1 MTNQDKKILGIDF
14 GTKTIGLAIHVCG
27 VTMPYKN
34 IENNAK
40 TFKEL
45 AQIIEDEWIK
55 LVVLGL
61 PLNASGTESDRT
73 RLVKSFYEEL
83 KQHIDIDIILC
94 DERYSTK
101 QCVDIL
107 KKDSY
112 KASQIKKVKDMNA
125 ACIIIDSYL
134 EKGK

>member
-1 MTNQDKKILGIDF
+1 MDYKNKKILGIDF

-27 VTMPYKN
+27 VTMPFKN
-34 IENNAK
+34 IENTTNV
-40 TFKEL
+40 FKVL
-45 AQIIEDEWIK
+45 QDIIEDEWIN
-55 LVVLGL
+55 LIVLGL

-83 KQHIDIDIILC
+83 KKHTDVEIILS

-101 QCVDIL
+101 QCVEQL
-107 KKDSY
+107 KNDSY
-112 KASQIKKVKDMNA
+112 KASQIKKIKDMNA
-125 ACIIIDSYL
+125 ACIILDSFI